1 MIIRRAKKNELEKCY
16 GVIEDAKRVFRD
28 EGSTQWQDYDGYP
41 NLETLTN
48 DYLKNELYVVIDK
61 EIVAVFVFSLTK
73 EECYKNIQRGKWLTN
88 DDNYGVLHRI
98 AVLSNYRKQGI
109 GLLIMKYIDDLAEK
123 YSLSSIK
130 VDTMENN
137 KGMISLLFKANY
149 KECGIIH
156 LLRKDVLDSKR
167 IAFEKVMED

>member
-1 MIIRRAKKNELEKCY
+1 MIIRKAKLNELEKCY
-16 GVIEDAKRVFRD
+16 KVIEDAKRVFKS

-41 NLETLTN
+41 NLQTLRK
-48 DYLKNELYVVIDK
+48 DYERNELYVVLDND
-61 EIVAVFVFSLTK
+61 IVAVFVFSLVK
-73 EECYKNIQRGKWLTN
+73 EECYKNIQNGNWLTN

-98 AVLSNYRKQGI
+98 AVLNSYRKQGI
-109 GLLIMKYIDDLAEK
+109 GLLIMNYIDELARE